1 MAIGEKGQISAGI
14 LLYKKSPLR
23 VYLAHMGG
31 PFFAAKDN
39 GAWAIPKGLVE
50 SGENLLDAAKREFR
64 EETGYMPSGPFEDLG
79 FIRMSSGKT
88 VYIWA
93 CAVSEETAFTLRSNT
108 FTMEWPKGSGK
119 MQSFPEMDKGGWFDL
134 DAANIKIVSSQKE
147 FLNRLSNNMT
157 ISNNMTSKPG
167 LKEIVN
173 EVIKESA
180 EQSLVPFQQIAQST
194 NSVEDFMKKLVGKK
208 LKNLLDATSFAR
220 LYVMNKYGVGSN
232 FDDEDLQVL
241 VSKLME
247 SATAFIN
254 FRRLEPMGKQRD
266 EHDKIVRSTPEY
278 SEWNKKRS
286 VAIKNYFNAQRSGD
300 QSAID
305 KARKEKD
312 DMMSSDPTLAD
323 YRKLKDDMSKLV
335 DEFHNSPLTLQDVLP
350 GPDDSENDKKRWNAV
365 VTNFNKLKDRISMN
379 ESQLKKLI
387 KSLIKEVEDETG
399 GNYPTA
405 TLQVFT
411 DGGKRTQLL
420 LYKGD
425 ARTSDKSSDVSFKTP
440 TPFASIIRDLDRTT
454 GTRDDEDVKSILRNL
469 TPEELKE
476 LETEKIIVTTN
487 IPNEILDLTGKHIP
501 KDYSDLNEW
510 LKMEIKNPEV
520 RKALKEYAQH
530 KDKSK
535 VNKDLMEIYEKK
547 DVMYEIDWSKFSD
560 VKPSACLSPDA
571 MKARLNDILKRSE
584 LPATKRPKR
593 DINFPIVH
601 GSTITKDDTGDID
614 IKDFIKRLTTRP
626 NKLFSINQ
634 KAEHT
639 ETEDNLTINIG
650 IPAFKAL
657 LWDAD
662 SNEFK
667 VITTC
672 PGAGQ
677 CVIGCYAM
685 LGNYIRLPDVV
696 MGYARR
702 LQFLMD
708 DPTAFEQKA
717 YAEALGYAAQAE
729 GMGKKLNI
737 RWNDSGDFFTQTY
750 FEIAKRVTKKVEAR
764 GFQLKSSSLYTK
776 NADIVDL
783 ATKAGMVSSFSADAR
798 VAQRNKLN
806 PEEVK
811 LSVRVPDTL
820 FKDLFIKNKGNFV
833 KDSSG
838 KPTFI
843 DPVAGRAELKQR
855 IYDHFKGKFE
865 GAGLTIA
872 SLIFTDELPSYENP
886 QNKFKYN
893 LIVLP
898 SGDGDW
904 GAQRWDVKNSYLMEH

>member
-39 GAWAIPKGLVE
+39 GAWSIPKGLVE

-93 CAVSEETAFTLRSNT
+93 CAVSEETTFTLRSNT

-147 FLNRLSNNMT
+147 FLNRL
-157 ISNNMTSKPG
+157 SNNMTSKPG

-286 VAIKNYFNAQRSGD
+286 VAIKNYLNAQRSGD

-312 DMMSSDPTLAD
+312 DMMSADPTLAD

-584 LPATKRPKR
+584 LPAAKRPKR

-601 GSTITKDDTGDID
+601 GKTITKDDGGDID

-626 NKLFSINQ
+626 NKLFSINE

-639 ETEDNLTINIG
+639 ETEKNLTINIG

-677 CVIGCYAM
+677 CVVGCFAM

-729 GMGKKLNI
+729 GMGKKLHI

-750 FEIAKRVTKKVEAR
+750 FEIAKRVTKKIEER
-764 GFQLKSSSLYTK
+764 GFSVKSFIYTK

-783 ATKAGMVSSFSADAR
+783 AKQAGFVSSFSTDAR

-811 LSVRVPDTL
+811 LAVRVPDTL

-855 IYDHFKGKFE
+855 IYDYFKGKFE
-865 GAGLTIA
+865 GAGLTVA
-872 SLIFTDELPSYENP
+872 SLIFTDELPSSENP

-904 GAQRWDVKNSYLMEH
+904 GAQRWDVKNSYLLEH